1 MYDRWVEA
9 GYFTADNTSDKPP
22 FCIVI
27 PPPNVTG
34 SLHIG
39 HAFEHTLIDILVRRR
54 RMQGYDTLWLPGM
67 DHASIAVH
75 ALVERALAA
84 EGTNRRELG
93 REAFIDRSWEW
104 KAEHGGAILAQMRRL
119 GDSVDW
125 SRERFTMDEGS
136 NRAVLTMFKRLYDDG
151 LIYRAERMVNWS
163 PEMRSVLSDVEVEHK
178 DVDGELVSIRYGDGE
193 DSVVV
198 ATTRVE
204 TMLGDTAVAVHPDDE
219 RYRHLI
225 GRQIELPLVGR
236 MIPVVADEHV
246 DPAFGTG
253 ALKITPAHDPNDFE
267 IGRRHG
273 LPMPTIMDET
283 GHIAGSGTEFDGLDR
298 FAARTAVKE
307 ALRAQGRIVAE
318 KPHRHSVGHAQRGKF
333 EPIEPRL
340 SLQWFVKVGPLA
352 KAAGDAVRSGDV
364 VVHPKELEPRWFAWV
379 DNMHDWCI
387 SRQLWWGHRIPVWYG
402 PGGEVVCCGPGEE
415 PPAGYVQDEDVLD
428 TWFSSGL
435 WPFSTLGWPEHTRD
449 LEKYYPTS
457 VLVTGYDI
465 LFFWVA
471 RMMMLGLYAMDGVRP
486 FDTIAL
492 HGMVRDQ
499 FGKKMSKTVGNTV
512 DPNEWMDVYGTDA
525 TRFALARVANPGVD
539 APIGDDNVA
548 AARNFGTKL
557 WNAARFALANGAS
570 PALPLPS
577 TAGADG
583 SLASSLTD
591 ADAWILGRL
600 HEVTAQV
607 DALLEDFQ
615 FAKATEALYHFT
627 WDELCDWYLEL
638 AKPQLA
644 SAGTAEGTRAV
655 LGHVLDVLVRLLH
668 PVSPFLT
675 EALYQA
681 LTGAETVVTAP
692 WPTAVGIPVDTG
704 AARRIADL
712 QTLVTDIRRFR
723 TEQRVP
729 DKRRV
734 AARLVGLDEAGLG
747 AHRGAIGA
755 LVRLDEPAAEFTPTA
770 TVEVALSG
778 GTVVVELDTSGA
790 IDVAAER
797 SRLGRD
803 LAAAQKELDQAAK
816 KLDNPAFVAKA
827 PAHVVDDIRGRQA
840 KAAADLER
848 ITARLE
854 ALPT

>member
-204 TMLGDTAVAVHPDDE
+204 TMLGDTAVAVHPEDE

-471 RMMMLGLYAMDGVRP
+471 RMMMLGLYAMEGVRP

-577 TAGADG
+577 AASADG

-600 HEVTAQV
+600 REVTAQV

-692 WPTAVGIPVDTG
+692 WPTDVGIPVDTG

-712 QTLVTDIRRFR
+712 QTLVTDVRRFR

-770 TVEVALSG
+770 AVEVALSG

-840 KAAADLER
+840 KATADLER

>member
-1 MYDRWVEA
+1 
-9 GYFTADNTSDKPP
+9 
-22 FCIVI
+22 
-27 PPPNVTG
+27 
-34 SLHIG
+34 
-39 HAFEHTLIDILVRRR
+39 
-54 RMQGYDTLWLPGM
+54 
-67 DHASIAVH
+67 
-75 ALVERALAA
+75 
-84 EGTNRRELG
+84 
-93 REAFIDRSWEW
+93 
-104 KAEHGGAILAQMRRL
+104 
-119 GDSVDW
+119 
-125 SRERFTMDEGS
+125 
-136 NRAVLTMFKRLYDDG
+136 
-151 LIYRAERMVNWS
+151 MVNWS

-449 LEKYYPTS
+449 LAKFYPTS

-471 RMMMLGLYAMDGVRP
+471 RMMMFGLYAMDGVRP

-577 TAGADG
+577 TP
-583 SLASSLTD
+583 TD

-692 WPTAVGIPVDTG
+692 WPTAVGVPVDTR

-712 QTLVTDIRRFR
+712 QTLVTDVRRFR

>member
-1 MYDRWVEA
+1 
-9 GYFTADNTSDKPP
+9 
-22 FCIVI
+22 
-27 PPPNVTG
+27 
-34 SLHIG
+34 
-39 HAFEHTLIDILVRRR
+39 
-54 RMQGYDTLWLPGM
+54 MQGYDTLWLPGM

-136 NRAVLTMFKRLYDDG
+136 NRAVRTMFKRLYDDG

-471 RMMMLGLYAMDGVRP
+471 RMMMFGLYAMDGVRP

-577 TAGADG
+577 TP
-583 SLASSLTD
+583 TD

-692 WPTAVGIPVDTG
+692 WPTAVGVPVDTG

-712 QTLVTDIRRFR
+712 QTLVTDVRRFR

>member
-471 RMMMLGLYAMDGVRP
+471 RMMMLGLYAMEGVRP

-644 SAGTAEGTRAV
+644 SAGAAEGTRAV

-692 WPTAVGIPVDTG
+692 WPTDVGIPVDTG

-712 QTLVTDIRRFR
+712 QTLVTDVRRFR

-770 TVEVALSG
+770 AVEVALSG

>member
-39 HAFEHTLIDILVRRR
+39 HAFEHTLIDILVRHR

-204 TMLGDTAVAVHPDDE
+204 TMLGDTAVAVHPEDE

-471 RMMMLGLYAMDGVRP
+471 RMMMLGLYAMEGVRP

-577 TAGADG
+577 AAGADG

-600 HEVTAQV
+600 REVTAQV

-692 WPTAVGIPVDTG
+692 WPTDVGIPVDTG

-712 QTLVTDIRRFR
+712 QTLVTDVRRFR

-770 TVEVALSG
+770 AVEVALSG

-840 KAAADLER
+840 KATADLER

>member
-204 TMLGDTAVAVHPDDE
+204 TMLGDTAVAVHPEDE

-471 RMMMLGLYAMDGVRP
+471 RMMMLGLYAMEGVRP

-600 HEVTAQV
+600 REVTAQV

-712 QTLVTDIRRFR
+712 QTLVTDVRRFR

-770 TVEVALSG
+770 AVEVALSG